1 MLFSRAKPY
10 FLSFSFRPLIPFTV
24 ACPYS
29 DAVNFKTKLIFGL
42 VVVGMFSSA
51 NAQRVGFLPL
61 EGSLDAFNLA
71 VPTAVSRALES
82 VDGLVAP
89 TPFELYQYLRAR
101 PENAERLSESY
112 ALDYVVSG
120 KVSGSTG
127 AYSLELTVKKVD
139 GGSLDTLIA
148 KGSDFKKLVA
158 TTDAT
163 LIKALGLKPSV
174 DDTKEISSIEGA
186 LPTAEVV
193 VAAVTPGAKDSGAIL
208 EKAGAN
214 AWALSA
220 RGLVLSQTGKA
231 SEAVPLAAQATKL
244 APLDASVMMVAGVI
258 QLQAKKTG
266 DAKTVIDAGLK
277 LNPAK
282 PELHYLQGLRILR
295 GADKLSN
302 EILQSATNEFKTAL
316 EYNPRFLEAALNVA
330 DIFER
335 YGGQTGWKTA
345 ESVLLSLAP
354 RMPDEVE
361 LHNRLISL
369 YLNNDR
375 DTANRYLRTLVRN
388 TPDVPDT
395 VYALAS
401 RLPDL
406 EQALAIVTK
415 GDDAYP
421 DSSALAFSRGTILEH
436 QGQYADAAK
445 AYQAAV
451 SRDDKNVQAL
461 TGLAYASAK
470 LGKDTEA
477 EAALKKA
484 AGDKFEPRL
493 IARMYLLSGRLDKAK
508 SLIDGLVKSSPAT
521 PEFSY
526 WSGIGAL
533 WSGRFDD
540 AQKAFEGTLKQQT
553 DYEVARQALAFF
565 MPERRKI
572 GAVKLEGDALKSYQ
586 LGLALLDL
594 GNSLDA
600 LEAMTAFQKALESD
614 PNNAQIKFFV
624 AQAMYKSGNT
634 DDAIDLLT
642 DLMVTLDSNVAVMT
656 ALAVA
661 YADQGRFDK
670 TLELLAIATKT
681 DPKYS
686 LGWYFTG
693 VMNFGLAQE
702 EAVAGTRATYLAAAK
717 DGFTKAVGIDSY
729 LKSYVQPYL
738 TAIK

>member
-1 MLFSRAKPY
+1 MVCLR
-10 FLSFSFRPLIPFTV
+10 LSFRPLIPFTKP
-24 ACPYS
+24 CPYS
-29 DAVNFKTKLIFGL
+29 DAVNFKTRIVFGL
-42 VVVGMFSSA
+42 VALGVFSSA

-61 EGSLDAFNLA
+61 EGELDAFNLA

-101 PENAERLSESY
+101 PENADRMAESY

-120 KVSGSTG
+120 KVSGKAG
-127 AYSLELTVKKVD
+127 AYSLEYTVKKVD
-139 GGSLDTLIA
+139 GGASDTLVA
-148 KGSDFKKLVA
+148 KGSDFKKLVVTA
-158 TTDAT
+158 DAT
-163 LIKALGLKPSV
+163 LIRALGLKPST
-174 DDTKEISSIEGA
+174 DDNKEILSIENA
-186 LPTAEVV
+186 LPAPEVV
-193 VAAVTPGAKDSGAIL
+193 VAAVTPGAKDSLGIL
-208 EKAGAN
+208 EKAGGN
-214 AWALSA
+214 AWALAA
-220 RGLVLSQTGKA
+220 RGLLLSQTGKA
-231 SEAVPLAAQATKL
+231 ADAVPLATQAAKL
-244 APLDASVMMVAGVI
+244 APLDASVMMVTGVI
-258 QLQAKKTG
+258 QLQAKKNS
-266 DAKTVIDAGLK
+266 DAKTTIDAGLK

-302 EILQSATNEFKTAL
+302 DILQSATNEFKTAL
-316 EYNPRFLEAALNVA
+316 QYNPRFLEAALNVA

-335 YGGQTGWKTA
+335 YGGQTGWQTA
-345 ESVLLSLAP
+345 EAVLLNLSP

-361 LHNRLISL
+361 LHNRLITL

-375 DTANRYLRTLVRN
+375 DTATRYLRNLVRD

-401 RLPDL
+401 RLPNL
-406 EQALAIVTK
+406 EQALAIVAK
-415 GDDAYP
+415 GDAAYS
-421 DSSALAFSRGTILEH
+421 DSSALAFARGTILEH
-436 QGQYADAAK
+436 QGKYSDAAK
-445 AYQAAV
+445 AYQTAV
-451 SRDDKNVQAL
+451 SRDEGNVQAL
-461 TGLAYASAK
+461 TGLAYANAK
-470 LGKDTEA
+470 LGRDADA

-484 AGDKFEPRL
+484 AGDKFEPKL
-493 IARMYLLSGRLDKAK
+493 TARMYLLSGRLDKSAG
-508 SLIDGLVKSSPAT
+508 LVDALVKSSPTTA
-521 PEFSY
+521 EYGY
-526 WSGIGAL
+526 WNGIGAM

-540 AQKAFEGTLKQQT
+540 AQKAFEGSLKQQT
-553 DYEVARQALAFF
+553 DLETARQAMAFF

-572 GAVKLEGDALKSYQ
+572 GALKLTGEALKSYQ

-600 LEAMTAFQKALESD
+600 LEAQTAFQKALEAN
-614 PNNAQIKFFV
+614 PENAQLKFFV

-634 DDAIDLLT
+634 DDAVDLLNEVMT
-642 DLMVTLDSNVAVMT
+642 ALDTNVAVMT

-670 TLELLAIATKT
+670 TLELLGTVTKT

-686 LGWYFTG
+686 LGWYFSG

-702 EAVAGTRATYLAAAK
+702 EAVAGTRNTYLAAAK
-717 DGFTKAVGIDSY
+717 DAFTKSVGIDSY
-729 LKSYVQPYL
+729 LKTYVQPYL

>member
-1 MLFSRAKPY
+1 
-10 FLSFSFRPLIPFTV
+10 
-24 ACPYS
+24 
-29 DAVNFKTKLIFGL
+29 VNFKTRILFGL
-42 VVVGMFSSA
+42 VVIGVFSSV

-61 EGSLDAFNLA
+61 EGELDAYNLA

-101 PENAERLSESY
+101 PENAERLAESY

-120 KVSGSTG
+120 KVSGSAG
-127 AYSLELTVKKVD
+127 AYSLELKVKKID
-139 GGSLDTLIA
+139 GGSSDTLIT

-158 TTDAT
+158 TTNAT

-174 DDTKEISSIEGA
+174 DDSKEISSIENA
-186 LPTAEVV
+186 LPSPEVV
-193 VAAVTPGAKDSGAIL
+193 VAAVTPGAKDSLDIL
-208 EKAGAN
+208 EKAGGN
-214 AWALSA
+214 AWALGA
-220 RGLVLSQTGKA
+220 RGLLFSQTGKV
-231 SEAVPLAAQATKL
+231 SEAVPLAAQAAKL

-258 QLQAKKTG
+258 QLQAKKNS

-302 EILQSATNEFKTAL
+302 DILQAATNEFKTAL
-316 EYNPRFLEAALNVA
+316 QYNPRFLEAALNVA

-335 YGGQTGWKTA
+335 YGGQTGWQTA
-345 ESVLLSLAP
+345 EAVLLNLEP
-354 RMPDEVE
+354 RMPDELE

-375 DTANRYLRTLVRN
+375 DTATRYLRNLVRD

-401 RLPDL
+401 RLPNL
-406 EQALAIVTK
+406 EQALAIVSK
-415 GDDAYP
+415 GDTAYP
-421 DSSALAFSRGTILEH
+421 DSSALAFARGTILEH
-436 QGQYADAAK
+436 QGQYANAAK
-445 AYQAAV
+445 AYQTAV
-451 SRDDKNVQAL
+451 SRDDTNVQAL
-461 TGLAYASAK
+461 TGLAYANAK
-470 LGKDTEA
+470 LGRDTDA

-484 AGDKFEPRL
+484 AGDKYEPRL
-493 IARMYLLSGRLDKAK
+493 TARMYLLSGRLDKAGG
-508 SLIDGLVKSSPAT
+508 LIDSLVKSNPTVA
-521 PEFSY
+521 EYAY
-526 WSGIGAL
+526 WNGIGAL

-540 AQKAFEGTLKQQT
+540 AQKAFEASLKQQSDLET
-553 DYEVARQALAFF
+553 ARQAMAFF

-572 GAVKLEGDALKSYQ
+572 GVLKLTGEALKSYQ

-600 LEAMTAFQKALESD
+600 LEAQSAFQKALEAN
-614 PNNAQIKFFV
+614 PGNAQLKFFV

-634 DDAIDLLT
+634 DDAVDLFTEVLSA
-642 DLMVTLDSNVAVMT
+642 LDSNVAVMT

-670 TLELLAIATKT
+670 TLELLGTATKT

-686 LGWYFTG
+686 LGWYFSG

-702 EAVAGTRATYLAAAK
+702 EAVAGTRNTYLAAAK
-717 DGFTKAVGIDSY
+717 DAFTKSVGIDSY
-729 LKSYVQPYL
+729 LKTYAQPYL

>member
-1 MLFSRAKPY
+1 M
-10 FLSFSFRPLIPFTV
+10 
-24 ACPYS
+24 
-29 DAVNFKTKLIFGL
+29 NFKTRIVFGL
-42 VVVGMFSSA
+42 VALGVFSSA

-61 EGSLDAFNLA
+61 EGDLDAFNLA

-101 PENAERLSESY
+101 PENSERMADSY

-120 KVSGSTG
+120 KVSGKAG
-127 AYSLELTVKKVD
+127 AYSLEYTVKKVD
-139 GGSLDTLIA
+139 GGGSDTLVA

-158 TTDAT
+158 TANAT
-163 LIKALGLKPSV
+163 LIKALGLKPST
-174 DDTKEISSIEGA
+174 DDIKEITSIENA
-186 LPTAEVV
+186 LPAPEVV
-193 VAAVTPGAKDSGAIL
+193 VAAVTPGAKDSVGIL

-220 RGLVLSQTGKA
+220 RGLLLSQTGKVA
-231 SEAVPLAAQATKL
+231 DAVPLAAQAAKL

-258 QLQAKKTG
+258 QLQGKKNA

-277 LNPAK
+277 LNPSK

-295 GADKLSN
+295 SADKLSN
-302 EILQSATNEFKTAL
+302 EILQAATNEFKTAL
-316 EYNPRFLEAALNVA
+316 QYNPRFLEAVLNIA

-335 YGGQTGWKTA
+335 YGGQDGWKTA
-345 ESVLLSLAP
+345 EGVLLNLEP
-354 RMPDEVE
+354 RMPDELE
-361 LHNRLISL
+361 LHNRLITL

-375 DTANRYLRTLVRN
+375 DSATRYLRNLVRD

-401 RLPDL
+401 RLPNL

-415 GDDAYP
+415 GDATYP
-421 DSSALAFSRGTILEH
+421 ESSALAFCRGAIFEH
-436 QGQYADAAK
+436 QGLYSDAAK
-445 AYQAAV
+445 AYQTAV
-451 SRDDKNVQAL
+451 SRDDANFQAL
-461 TGLAYASAK
+461 TGLAYANAK
-470 LGKDTEA
+470 MGRDSDA

-484 AGDKFEPRL
+484 AGDKFEPKL
-493 IARMYLLSGRLDKAK
+493 IARMYLLSGRLDKANP
-508 SLIDGLVKSSPAT
+508 LVDALVKSNPTTA
-521 PEFSY
+521 EY
-526 WSGIGAL
+526 GYWNGVGAMWSGQ
-533 WSGRFDD
+533 FDD
-540 AQKAFEGTLKQQT
+540 AQKSFEGSLKQQT
-553 DYEVARQALAFF
+553 DLETARQALAFF

-572 GAVKLEGDALKSYQ
+572 GAVKLTGEALRSYQ
-586 LGLALLDL
+586 LGMALLDL

-600 LEAMTAFQKALESD
+600 LEAQTAFQKALGANPD
-614 PNNAQIKFFV
+614 NAQLKFFV
-624 AQAMYKSGNT
+624 AQSMYKSGNT
-634 DDAIDLLT
+634 DDAVDLLNEVLT
-642 DLMVTLDSNVAVMT
+642 ALDSNVAVMT

-670 TLELLAIATKT
+670 TLELLGKATKS

-686 LGWYFTG
+686 LGWYFAG

-702 EAVAGTRATYLAAAK
+702 EAVAGTRNTYLAAAK
-717 DGFTKAVGIDSY
+717 DAFTKSVGIDSY
-729 LKSYVQPYL
+729 LKTYVQPYL

>member
-1 MLFSRAKPY
+1 LRHFI
-10 FLSFSFRPLIPFTV
+10 SFSFRPLIPFTEGS
-24 ACPYS
+24 PYS
-29 DAVNFKTKLIFGL
+29 DAVNFKTRILFGL
-42 VVVGMFSSA
+42 VVIGVFSSA

-61 EGSLDAFNLA
+61 EGELDAYNLA

-101 PENAERLSESY
+101 PENADRLSDSY

-120 KVSGSTG
+120 KVSGSAG
-127 AYSLELTVKKVD
+127 AYSLELSVKKVD
-139 GGSLDTLIA
+139 GGASDTLVA

-158 TTDAT
+158 TADAT
-163 LIKALGLKPSV
+163 LIRALGLKPST
-174 DDTKEISSIEGA
+174 DDSKEILSIETA
-186 LPTAEVV
+186 LPTPEVV
-193 VAAVTPGAKDSGAIL
+193 VAAVTPGAKDSVGIL

-214 AWALSA
+214 AWALGA
-220 RGLVLSQTGKA
+220 RGLLLSQTGKA
-231 SEAVPLAAQATKL
+231 ADAVPLAAQAAKL
-244 APLDASVMMVAGVI
+244 APLDASVMMVSGVI
-258 QLQAKKTG
+258 QLQAKKNS

-302 EILQSATNEFKTAL
+302 DILQSATNEFKTAL

-335 YGGQTGWKTA
+335 YGGQTGWQTA
-345 ESVLLSLAP
+345 EAVLLNLEP
-354 RMPDEVE
+354 RMPDELE

-375 DTANRYLRTLVRN
+375 DTATRYLRGLVRD

-401 RLPDL
+401 RLPNL

-415 GDDAYP
+415 GDAAYP
-421 DSSALAFSRGTILEH
+421 DSSALAFARGAILEH
-436 QGQYADAAK
+436 QGQYANAAK
-445 AYQAAV
+445 AYQTAI
-451 SRDDKNVQAL
+451 SRDDTNVQAL
-461 TGLAYASAK
+461 TGLAYANAK
-470 LGKDTEA
+470 LGRDADA

-493 IARMYLLSGRLDKAK
+493 TARMYLLSGRLDKAGG
-508 SLIDGLVKSSPAT
+508 LVDGLVKSNPTVA
-521 PEFSY
+521 EYVY

-540 AQKAFEGTLKQQT
+540 AQKAFEASLKQQT
-553 DYEVARQALAFF
+553 DFENARQAMAFF

-572 GAVKLEGDALKSYQ
+572 GVLKLTGEALKSYQ

-600 LEAMTAFQKALESD
+600 LEAQTAFQKALASD
-614 PNNAQIKFFV
+614 PNNAQLKFFV

-634 DDAIDLLT
+634 DDAIDLFNEVLT
-642 DLMVTLDSNVAVMT
+642 TLDTNVAVMT

-661 YADQGRFDK
+661 YADQGRFDR
-670 TLELLAIATKT
+670 TLELLGKATKT

-686 LGWYFTG
+686 LGWYFSG

-702 EAVAGTRATYLAAAK
+702 EAVAGTRNTYLAAAK
-717 DGFTKAVGIDSY
+717 DAFTKSVGIDSY
-729 LKSYVQPYL
+729 LKTYVQPYL

>member
-1 MLFSRAKPY
+1 M
-10 FLSFSFRPLIPFTV
+10 
-24 ACPYS
+24 
-29 DAVNFKTKLIFGL
+29 NFKTRILFGL
-42 VVVGMFSSA
+42 VVIGVFSSA

-61 EGSLDAFNLA
+61 EGELDAYNLA

-101 PENAERLSESY
+101 PENADRLAESY

-120 KVSGSTG
+120 KVSGSAG
-127 AYSLELTVKKVD
+127 AYSLELRVKKVD
-139 GGSLDTLIA
+139 GDTSDTLIT

-158 TTDAT
+158 TTNAT

-174 DDTKEISSIEGA
+174 DDAKEISSIEAA
-186 LPTAEVV
+186 LPSPEVV
-193 VAAVTPGAKDSGAIL
+193 VAAVTPGAKDSLGIL

-214 AWALSA
+214 AWALGA
-220 RGLVLSQTGKA
+220 RGLLFSQTGKV
-231 SEAVPLAAQATKL
+231 SEAVPLAAQAAKL

-258 QLQAKKTG
+258 QLQAKKNS
-266 DAKTVIDAGLK
+266 DAKTVIEAGLK

-302 EILQSATNEFKTAL
+302 DILQAATNEFKTAL

-335 YGGQTGWKTA
+335 YGGQTGWQTA
-345 ESVLLSLAP
+345 EAVLLNLEP
-354 RMPDEVE
+354 RMPDELE

-375 DTANRYLRTLVRN
+375 DTATRYLRNLVRD

-401 RLPDL
+401 RLPNL

-415 GDDAYP
+415 GDDAYT
-421 DSSALAFSRGTILEH
+421 DSSALAFARGTILEH
-436 QGQYADAAK
+436 QGQYANAAK
-445 AYQAAV
+445 AYQSAI
-451 SRDDKNVQAL
+451 SRDETNVQAL
-461 TGLAYASAK
+461 TGLAYANAK
-470 LGKDTEA
+470 LGRDADA

-493 IARMYLLSGRLDKAK
+493 TARMYLLSGRLDKANT
-508 SLIDGLVKSSPAT
+508 LVDNLVKSNPSTA
-521 PEFSY
+521 EYAY
-526 WSGIGAL
+526 WNGIGAL

-540 AQKAFEGTLKQQT
+540 AQKAFEASLKQQN
-553 DYEVARQALAFF
+553 DLENARQAMAFF

-572 GAVKLEGDALKSYQ
+572 GVVKLSAEALKSYQ

-600 LEAMTAFQKALESD
+600 LEAQTAFQKALEAN
-614 PNNAQIKFFV
+614 PGNAQLKFFV

-634 DDAIDLLT
+634 DDAVDLLT
-642 DLMVTLDSNVAVMT
+642 EVLSAMDANVAVMT
-656 ALAVA
+656 ALGVA

-670 TLELLAIATKT
+670 TLELLGAATKS

-686 LGWYFTG
+686 LGWYFSG

-702 EAVAGTRATYLAAAK
+702 EAVAGTRNTYLAAAK
-717 DGFTKAVGIDSY
+717 DAFTKSVGIDSY
-729 LKSYVQPYL
+729 LKTYAQPYL

>member
-1 MLFSRAKPY
+1 MISRAKPH
-10 FLSFSFRPLIPFTV
+10 FISFSFHPLIPFTS

-29 DAVNFKTKLIFGL
+29 DAVNFKTRIVFGL
-42 VVVGMFSSA
+42 VVVGVFSSA
-51 NAQRVGFLPL
+51 NAQRIGFLPL

-82 VDGLVAP
+82 IDGMVAP

-101 PENAERLSESY
+101 PENAERLADSY

-127 AYSLELTVKKVD
+127 AYSLELTVKKID
-139 GGSLDTLIA
+139 GGASDTLIA
-148 KGSDFKKLVA
+148 KGADFKKLVA

-174 DDTKEISSIEGA
+174 DDTKEILSIEDA
-186 LPTAEVV
+186 LPSAEVV
-193 VAAVTPGAKDSGAIL
+193 VAAVTPGAKDSLGIL

-214 AWALSA
+214 AWALGA
-220 RGLVLSQTGKA
+220 RGLLLSQTGKA
-231 SEAVPLAAQATKL
+231 SDAVPLAAQAVKL

-258 QLQAKKTG
+258 NLQAKKTG

-277 LNPAK
+277 INPAK

-302 EILQSATNEFKTAL
+302 DILQTATNEFKAAL
-316 EYNPRFLEAALNVA
+316 QYNPRFLEAALNVA

-335 YGGQTGWKTA
+335 YGGTTGWQTA
-345 ESVLLSLAP
+345 ETVLLNLEP

-361 LHNRLISL
+361 LHNRLITL

-375 DTANRYLRTLVRN
+375 DTATRYLRNLVKN

-401 RLPDL
+401 RLPNL

-415 GDDAYP
+415 GDAAYP
-421 DSSALAFSRGTILEH
+421 DSSVLAFARGTILEH
-436 QGQYADAAK
+436 QGLYSDAAK
-445 AYQAAV
+445 AYQTAV
-451 SRDDKNVQAL
+451 SRDDTNVQAL
-461 TGLAYASAK
+461 TGLAYANAK
-470 LGKDTEA
+470 MGRDTEA
-477 EAALKKA
+477 EANLKKA

-493 IARMYLLSGRLDKAK
+493 LARMYLLSGRLDKAK
-508 SLIDGLVKSSPAT
+508 VLTDALVKGSPTT

-600 LEAMTAFQKALESD
+600 LEAITAFQKALATD
-614 PNNAQIKFFV
+614 PSNSQLKFYV

-642 DLMVTLDSNVAVMT
+642 EVMVTLDSNVAVMT

-670 TLELLAIATKT
+670 TLELLGIVTKT

-702 EAVAGTRATYLAAAK
+702 EAVSGTRATYLAAAK
-717 DGFTKAVGIDSY
+717 DGFNKAVGIDSY
-729 LKSYVQPYL
+729 LKTYVQPYL